1 MVELRRQLS
10 GARGDANYWRSQHAR
25 ARERAA
31 RWQQEAAQLAAEGK
45 RKQKRGEQLE
55 QQVEALEQQV
65 KDLKRKPFAR
75 RSEKRQGASDKD
87 SGSGSGQAEG
97 GSQPGPRRRGGQPGA
112 PAHGRVEREGLEV
125 VEETHE
131 PEDGRCQCP
140 HCGRPYRHNGEQ
152 VSDRVEVEVKAHV
165 RRIRRPRYRAVCEC
179 AAQRGER
186 VPDVVAELEPTL
198 FRGSGYGLSVWVL
211 FVLQVYWQRHPARA
225 FEREWGEYG
234 VRLPASTL
242 LGHVAD
248 LLGWFEPLQQA
259 IAAHQREAA
268 LAQGDETSW
277 MVHVRQERGQNA
289 RCWLWVCVSADAI
302 RMRVDP
308 SRSAEAAAELFGELG
323 QRDEAVLMCDCY
335 AAYGKLQRQH
345 GGKLVLA
352 HCWAHVRRWYLELGR
367 SRPDLQPWVDAVM
380 EQIGELYRRNAE
392 RLQHW
397 DREQSLEQQC
407 AAFQHAQAEL
417 EQTCS
422 QLFEQA
428 GQQLQEMAGNDPRRG
443 PVQALLK
450 HREGLEVFLTNP
462 RVPLDNNAAERA
474 LRRAVIG
481 RKLSFGSHSEGGAA
495 LQGVLLSV
503 LATLQLAGIDL
514 RRWLQ
519 AFLRECAG
527 IGPRAVVVDPHA
539 WLPWGL
545 PQSRLRELQARGRR
559 SEPGPDP

>member
-1 MVELRRQLS
+1 M
-10 GARGDANYWRSQHAR
+10 
-25 ARERAA
+25 
-31 RWQQEAAQLAAEGK
+31 
-45 RKQKRGEQLE
+45 
-55 QQVEALEQQV
+55 
-65 KDLKRKPFAR
+65 
-75 RSEKRQGASDKD
+75 
-87 SGSGSGQAEG
+87 
-97 GSQPGPRRRGGQPGA
+97 
-112 PAHGRVEREGLEV
+112 
-125 VEETHE
+125 
-131 PEDGRCQCP
+131 
-140 HCGRPYRHNGEQ
+140 
-152 VSDRVEVEVKAHV
+152 
-165 RRIRRPRYRAVCEC
+165 
-179 AAQRGER
+179 
-186 VPDVVAELEPTL
+186 
-198 FRGSGYGLSVWVL
+198 
-211 FVLQVYWQRHPARA
+211 
-225 FEREWGEYG
+225 
-234 VRLPASTL
+234 
-242 LGHVAD
+242 
-248 LLGWFEPLQQA
+248 
-259 IAAHQREAA
+259 
-268 LAQGDETSW
+268 
-277 MVHVRQERGQNA
+277 
-289 RCWLWVCVSADAI
+289 CVSVDAI

-308 SRSAEAAAELFGELG
+308 SRSAAAAAELFGELG
-323 QRDEAVLMCDCY
+323 QRELAVLLCDCY

-352 HCWAHVRRWYLELGR
+352 HCWAHVRRWYLELVR
-367 SRPDLQPWVDAVM
+367 SRPDLQPWADAVL

-397 DREQSLEQQC
+397 DREQALEEQC

-450 HREGLEVFLTNP
+450 HREGLQVFLTNP

-545 PQSRLRELQARGRR
+545 PQSRLQALQARGRR
-559 SEPGPDP
+559 CEPGPDP